1 MIKPPS
7 HAVVREPNLNQYW
20 IITELMK
27 HGSLLHYLKDNP
39 NNRSLKLDIL
49 IDIGSQVADGMSFL
63 EISSYVHRDLAAR
76 NVLVGEHNK
85 IKVGD
90 FGLARV
96 LDNEND
102 MYTAKEGAK
111 IPIKWTAPEA
121 VNYNKFTVKSDVWSF
136 GILLTEIITK
146 GRTPYPGMSNA
157 EVLESVSEK
166 SYRMPQMDG
175 CPDALYGIMLECWHK
190 NPDKRPS
197 FESLK
202 WRLDE
207 FFQND
212 DDYREAEL
220 RSH

>member
-1 MIKPPS
+1 
-7 HAVVREPNLNQYW
+7 
-20 IITELMK
+20 
-27 HGSLLHYLKDNP
+27 
-39 NNRSLKLDIL
+39 
-49 IDIGSQVADGMSFL
+49 MSFL

-202 WRLDE
+202 VSIDS
-207 FFQND
+207 FFRFLFFFDQNHRNTMIGKSPSNLFSKHFSGD
-212 DDYREAEL
+212 STNSSKTTTTTVKRNCAHTNKLEISTLIIRIINAF
-220 RSH
+220 SKKK

>member
-1 MIKPPS
+1 MSQKLS
-7 HAVVREPNLNQYW
+7 FYAVVREPNQYW

-27 HGSLLHYLKDNP
+27 YGSLLHYLKDNP
-39 NNRSLKLDIL
+39 ASRTLKLDTL
-49 IDIGSQVADGMSFL
+49 VDIGAQVADGMSFL
-63 EISSYVHRDLAAR
+63 ECQSYVHRDLAAR

-96 LDNEND
+96 LEKND

-121 VNYNKFTVKSDVWSF
+121 VNYNKFTVKSDIWSF
-136 GILLTEIITK
+136 GILLAEIITK

-157 EVLESVSEK
+157 EVLEAVSEK
-166 SYRMPQMDG
+166 NYRMPQMDG
-175 CPDALYGIMLECWHK
+175 CPDALYNIMLECWNK

-202 WRLDE
+202 VSISYCLNQINFSVYD
-207 FFQND
+207 
-212 DDYREAEL
+212 
-220 RSH
+220 